1 MKIIKRVGLIALI
14 ASLAI
19 LSFSLYEYFSWKKN
33 FVSSKEDM
41 VCTDFSRESDLTNVQ
56 KRVKDYVFSK
66 DGTAT
71 ISFSVKEVLAFL
83 KYVPV
88 TSNTI
93 TVKEMCVKPSKG
105 VWLISLKLKV
115 YGTSIPWVQFN
126 LVKDARETAQLY
138 VKDFSFGGISL
149 LNIFSSKVMNEVNEG
164 ISESIVLV
172 NENGFLGRDI
182 HNIELLEEMVVVR

>member
-1 MKIIKRVGLIALI
+1 MKVIKIIGLIILVTL
-14 ASLAI
+14 LAI
-19 LSFSLYEYFSWKKN
+19 CSFSLYEYFSWKKVFTN
-33 FVSSKEDM
+33 TKESM
-41 VCTDFSRESDLTNVQ
+41 ICIDFSGESDLTDVQ

-71 ISFSVKEVLAFL
+71 ISFSVEEVLAFL

-93 TVKEMCVKPSKG
+93 TVREMCVKPSKG

-115 YGTSIPWVQFN
+115 YGMNIPWVQFN

-138 VKDFSFGGISL
+138 VKDFSFGEISL
-149 LNIFSSKVMNEVNEG
+149 LNILSSKVTNEVNEG
-164 ISESIVLV
+164 ISEAIILV
-172 NENGFLGRDI
+172 NENNFLGREI
-182 HNIELLEEMVVVR
+182 HNIELLEEIVVVR

>member
-1 MKIIKRVGLIALI
+1 MKVIKIIGLI
-14 ASLAI
+14 I
-19 LSFSLYEYFSWKKN
+19 LVTLFVIFSFSLYEYFSWKKSFTN
-33 FVSSKEDM
+33 NKESM
-41 VCTDFSRESDLTNVQ
+41 TCTDFSGESDLTDVQ

-71 ISFSVKEVLAFL
+71 ISFSVEEVLAFL

-93 TVKEMCVKPSKG
+93 TVREMCVKPSKG

-115 YGTSIPWVQFN
+115 YGMNIPWVQLN

-138 VKDFSFGGISL
+138 VKDFSFGEISL
-149 LNIFSSKVMNEVNEG
+149 LNILSSKVTNEVNEG
-164 ISESIVLV
+164 ISEAIILV
-172 NENGFLGRDI
+172 NENNFLGREI
-182 HNIELLEEMVVVR
+182 HNIELLEDSVVVR